1 MNKCNSLY
9 HSKSITG
16 LTGHQPVSAK
26 HLLLIKW
33 IPNGDTDTK
42 KLRISEAMAPLWRK
56 IAVLIG
62 LSQSQIVSIENP
74 GSGSTPDICLAEVLE
89 KWQQVDSD
97 EEREY
102 PYTWDGVKDVL
113 QDIELKELPRTLED
127 ALSSGLNTVRGNLR
141 QGSGRETLATKGML

>member
-1 MNKCNSLY
+1 
-9 HSKSITG
+9 
-16 LTGHQPVSAK
+16 
-26 HLLLIKW
+26 
-33 IPNGDTDTK
+33 
-42 KLRISEAMAPLWRK
+42 MAPLWRK